1 MPNVKFI
8 HPNGT
13 GQDVQIDPGA
23 TVMEG
28 ARRNGVSGIE
38 GECGGN
44 MSCATCHVYV
54 DEEWLD
60 KLGSIDRMEHEIL
73 DGTASPRRT
82 TSRLSCQLTMSEAL
96 DGLRV
101 YIPDT
106 QY

>member
-8 HPNGT
+8 HPSGKE
-13 GQDVQIDPGA
+13 QDVQIDLGA

-28 ARRNGVSGIE
+28 ARRIGVSGIE

-44 MSCATCHVYV
+44 LSCATCHVYV
-54 DEEWLD
+54 DEKWLD
-60 KLGSIDRMEHEIL
+60 RLGAIDKMEHELL
-73 DGTASPRRT
+73 DGTAAPRRI

-96 DGLRV
+96 DGVRL
-101 YIPDT
+101 YIPET